1 MLDDP
6 LHDPKRAVTTTDP
19 ARDVV
24 PSDSQGDNQGANKG
38 INWARAR
45 DIPLAILGW
54 TLVLFIAFWAAG
66 HIIGTLL
73 VLAIAALIA
82 YALTPLVIVLRRWI
96 PWPLAIL
103 AVYLV
108 FVGLLGLLFFVV
120 IDTAVSQAIPL
131 INRIQ
136 SLLTAGPN
144 GGNSPLIDFLSNFG
158 ITSDQINNLRDQLFG
173 QLTGAAKDLLPV
185 VTGVAGGIVNVIVT
199 LIISVYFVANAPR
212 VGLWLRTGLPMRA
225 RPRAVLIL
233 ETINRVIGGYIR
245 GQLTLS
251 ALVGVLV
258 GASMYVLAIPYAIL
272 LGVLAFVLE
281 FIPFLGVLVSGAT
294 CVLVALTQG
303 VFKALIVL
311 AVFVVIHV
319 IEGDVVG
326 PRIVGSAVGLHPA
339 ISIIALI
346 AGAEVFGVWG
356 ALFASPV
363 AGVLQS
369 LAIEFWREWKRA
381 HPDQFPTGS
390 TVTADVA
397 IVPVATVEE
406 EASPGDRPPGY
417 DEPLG
422 DAADLSPGKP
432 DDEPDANPSPTAPKA

>member
-6 LHDPKRAVTTTDP
+6 KRSATASDG
-19 ARDVV
+19 AREV
-24 PSDSQGDNQGANKG
+24 SSAASRG

-45 DIPLAILGW
+45 DIPIAILAW
-54 TLVLFIAFWAAG
+54 ALVLFVAFWAAG

-82 YALTPLVIVLRRWI
+82 YALTPFVALLRRWM

-103 AVYLV
+103 VVYLI
-108 FVGLLGLLFFVV
+108 FVSLLGLLIFVI
-120 IDTAVSQAIPL
+120 IDTAVQQARPL
-131 INRIQ
+131 ITSIQ
-136 SLLTAGPN
+136 DFLTPGAN
-144 GGNSPLIDFLSNFG
+144 GNSPLVDFLANFG
-158 ITSDQINNLRDQLFG
+158 ITSKQLTDFIDQLSG
-173 QLTGAAKDLLPV
+173 QLIGISTNLVPV
-185 VTGVAGGIVNVIVT
+185 VTGVAGAIVNVIVT
-199 LIISVYFVANAPR
+199 LIISIYFVANAPR
-212 VGLWLRTGLPMRA
+212 VGLWLRSGTPMRV

-245 GQLTLS
+245 GQVTLS

-258 GASMYVLAIPYAIL
+258 GASMYALQIPYAIL
-272 LGVLAFVLE
+272 LGVMAFSLE
-281 FIPFLGVLVSGAT
+281 FIPFLGVLISGAA

-303 VFKALIVL
+303 FVKALIVL

-319 IEGDVVG
+319 LEGDVVG

-346 AGAEVFGVWG
+346 AGAEVFGLWG

-381 HPDQFPTGS
+381 HPEQFPTGS

-397 IVPVATVEE
+397 IVPVATTEE
-406 EASPGDRPPGY
+406 EEPPGDRPPGY
-417 DEPLG
+417 GAPPG
-422 DAADLSPGKP
+422 AADETAAGATDS
-432 DDEPDANPSPTAPKA
+432 DEPDADPSTATPKA

>member
-6 LHDPKRAVTTTDP
+6 KRSVTASDGAREVVPP
-19 ARDVV
+19 ARRGV
-24 PSDSQGDNQGANKG
+24 
-38 INWARAR
+38 NWARAR
-45 DIPLAILGW
+45 DIPIAILAW
-54 TLVLFIAFWAAG
+54 ALVLFVAFWAAG

-73 VLAIAALIA
+73 VLAIAVLIA
-82 YALTPLVIVLRRWI
+82 YALTPFVALLRRWI

-103 AVYLV
+103 VVYLI
-108 FVGLLGLLFFVV
+108 FVGLLGLLVFVI
-120 IDTAVSQAIPL
+120 IDTAVQQAKPL
-131 INRIQ
+131 IQSIQ
-136 SLLTAGPN
+136 EFLTPGVN
-144 GGNSPLIDFLSNFG
+144 GGNSPLVDFLANFG
-158 ITSDQINNLRDQLFG
+158 ITSKQLTDFIDQLSG
-173 QLTGAAKDLLPV
+173 QLIGISTNLVPV
-185 VTGVAGGIVNVIVT
+185 VTGVAGAIVNIIVT

-212 VGLWLRTGLPMRA
+212 VGLWLRNGMPMRV

-245 GQLTLS
+245 GQVTLS

-258 GASMYVLAIPYAIL
+258 GGSMAALQIPYAIL
-272 LGVLAFVLE
+272 LGVMAFVFE
-281 FIPFLGVLVSGAT
+281 FIPFLGVLVSGAA

-303 VFKALIVL
+303 IVKALIVL

-346 AGAEVFGVWG
+346 AGAEVFGLWG
-356 ALFASPV
+356 ALFAAPI

-381 HPDQFPTGS
+381 HPEQFPTGS

-397 IVPVATVEE
+397 IVPVATEE
-406 EASPGDRPPGY
+406 EEESPGERPPGY
-417 DEPLG
+417 GASP
-422 DAADLSPGKP
+422 DAADDIAPGKT
-432 DDEPDANPSPTAPKA
+432 DDEPDAEPSGTPPKA

>member
-6 LHDPKRAVTTTDP
+6 KRSVTASDGAREVSP
-19 ARDVV
+19 AASR
-24 PSDSQGDNQGANKG
+24 G

-45 DIPLAILGW
+45 DIPIAILAW
-54 TLVLFIAFWAAG
+54 ALVLFVAFWAAG

-82 YALTPLVIVLRRWI
+82 YALTPFVALLRRWI

-103 AVYLV
+103 IVYLI
-108 FVGLLGLLFFVV
+108 FIGLLGLLVFVI
-120 IDTAVSQAIPL
+120 IDTAVQQAKPL
-131 INRIQ
+131 VKSIQ
-136 SLLTAGPN
+136 DFLTPGAN
-144 GGNSPLIDFLSNFG
+144 GNSPLLDLLANFG
-158 ITSDQINNLRDQLFG
+158 VTSQQFTNFTDQLFG
-173 QLTGAAKDLLPV
+173 QLTGIANNLVPV
-185 VTGVAGGIVNVIVT
+185 VTGVAGGVINVIVT
-199 LIISVYFVANAPR
+199 LIISVYFIANAPR
-212 VGLWLRTGLPMRA
+212 VGLWLRNGMPMRV

-245 GQLTLS
+245 GQVTLS

-258 GASMYVLAIPYAIL
+258 GGSMAALQIPYAIL
-272 LGVLAFVLE
+272 LGVMAFVFE
-281 FIPFLGVLVSGAT
+281 FIPFLGVFVSGAA

-303 VFKALIVL
+303 IVKALIVL

-346 AGAEVFGVWG
+346 AGAEVFGLWG
-356 ALFASPV
+356 ALFAAPV

-369 LAIEFWREWKRA
+369 LTIEFWREWKRA
-381 HPDQFPTGS
+381 HPEQFPTGS

-397 IVPVATVEE
+397 IVPVATAEE
-406 EASPGDRPPGY
+406 EEPPGDRSPGY
-417 DEPLG
+417 GAPPDPADETSAG
-422 DAADLSPGKP
+422 AT
-432 DDEPDANPSPTAPKA
+432 DDEPDADPSAATPKS